1 MHAVFKSDKMCDFV
15 GMPNKCT
22 PVDRTGDV
30 EWPSPSRVGVPR
42 WDSHLPQSFWAKTC
56 FSCLVLIST
65 LDSCRTNIQQ
75 ILSSQCQ
82 YQGYYVLTQKVYDFV
97 LGYMSRNEELET

>member
-1 MHAVFKSDKMCDFV
+1 MCDFV
-15 GMPNKCT
+15 GMPNKFT
-22 PVDRTGDV
+22 RVDKHGDV

-42 WDSHLPQSFWAKTC
+42 WDADHSHLPQSYRAKTC
-56 FSCLVLIST
+56 FSWLVFIFT
-65 LDSCRTNIQQ
+65 LDSCRTNIRQ